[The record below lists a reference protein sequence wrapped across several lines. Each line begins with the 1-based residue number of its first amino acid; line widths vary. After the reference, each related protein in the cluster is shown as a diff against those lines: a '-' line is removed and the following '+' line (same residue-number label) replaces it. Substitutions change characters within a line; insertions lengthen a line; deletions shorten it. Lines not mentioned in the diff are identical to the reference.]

1 MQFINDSE
9 DSPKTIANRN
19 TRVYKRVL
27 KRVIPDL
34 KNLSPQERDEFY
46 KQKRRAYKNFV
57 NIVLGSNKERLQK
70 STVEAQVD
78 IIVEVFNNLKD
89 IMSVIAKA

>member
-1 MQFINDSE
+1 MQFINDFE

-46 KQKRRAYKNFV
+46 K
-57 NIVLGSNKERLQK
+57 
-70 STVEAQVD
+70 
-78 IIVEVFNNLKD
+78 
-89 IMSVIAKA
+89 